1 MNRWG
6 SQLGTVTDVLSATWT
21 EELGGEDT
29 LAVSTST
36 PMAKGD
42 RVVWLDAQGLWH
54 EHVVS
59 EVAQSHDGGDP
70 VYSATCENSISEL
83 FGDFVEDRKPRDEVA
98 AAALSGI
105 LSGTRWEVGTVTVEG
120 SHSTNFYRVSAREA
134 LQSLIEKWGGELST
148 TIEVEGCEVVSRKVN
163 LTRRGRDNG
172 RRFTYSRDMTKVSRT
187 FCADDVVTAMYGYG
201 KGEEVGDGYGR
212 GVDFSDVNGG
222 KAYVED
228 ADALEVWG
236 RPDGHGGKAHVFGKF
251 EDPDCADK
259 HELKRETEEALAQ
272 ASAPKV
278 SYEASVLAFSEYG
291 YDFSGVALGDGI
303 ALVDAAMSPE
313 VRVKGRVTRI
323 VRDMADEGRATD
335 VTVGNVIDGLDSV
348 VASQDAAL
356 QGLKDRATSWD
367 VAASTPGAY
376 IEQVMDGL
384 NAKFDEG
391 ASYVYTSPS
400 MGVVI
405 GSVPLDPATGLP
417 TRLPASAIQLAGG
430 GFRIANS
437 LKGDG
442 TWDWRTFGTGDG
454 FTADELKVG
463 RIEGGS
469 SYWDLESGDMG
480 FSQGTIHS
488 ADGKS
493 SWDLTGG
500 SMLLGGDLTISGGVI
515 GDGNGNTWDLT
526 SGDMELSGNLT
537 VRGGKIMDASGRN
550 VWDLANS
557 DMSLDSPNTSITGGI
572 IRGAGNNYWNLD
584 TGEMS
589 LDFMPDGVQSQLDR
603 IEDAADSA
611 QWDADMARAVTD
623 RISFTSSGMQ
633 ISGFAGGTQK
643 VATYTP
649 QGFVVDSAMAEI
661 NSSNAGL
668 GIKDWGMAYQSRA
681 IDCQLVVTDGTGGIG
696 QPAFLATAPGVNLF
710 ATRDGLFI
718 NGKKVQTA

>member
-1 MNRWG
+1 MYN
-6 SQLGTVTDVLSATWT
+6 LLV
-21 EELGGEDT
+21 GG
-29 LAVSTST
+29 
-36 PMAKGD
+36 
-42 RVVWLDAQGLWH
+42 
-54 EHVVS
+54 
-59 EVAQSHDGGDP
+59 
-70 VYSATCENSISEL
+70 
-83 FGDFVEDRKPRDEVA
+83 A
-98 AAALSGI
+98 A
-105 LSGTRWEVGTVTVEG
+105 
-120 SHSTNFYRVSAREA
+120 
-134 LQSLIEKWGGELST
+134 
-148 TIEVEGCEVVSRKVN
+148 
-163 LTRRGRDNG
+163 
-172 RRFTYSRDMTKVSRT
+172 
-187 FCADDVVTAMYGYG
+187 
-201 KGEEVGDGYGR
+201 
-212 GVDFSDVNGG
+212 
-222 KAYVED
+222 
-228 ADALEVWG
+228 
-236 RPDGHGGKAHVFGKF
+236 
-251 EDPDCADK
+251 
-259 HELKRETEEALAQ
+259 
-272 ASAPKV
+272 
-278 SYEASVLAFSEYG
+278 
-291 YDFSGVALGDGI
+291 GDGI
-303 ALVDAAMSPE
+303 DTMVAVLEKVLKKSGYFVFSARDFMSRIRGGHNFTLVRFGKTPITSHSLKVNGIVAMDEETISRHQDELVDGGFILCDIGLKTDHPHALKIDMRKKASELGNPKVAGVIAMGAVLRLFGETLESAESVLKDSIKPAFLEMNRQGLLFGYDSAEARYKHLSSGYSDYLLLSGNDAIALGALAAGLRFYSAYPMSPSTSILNYLADTSATTGVVVE
-313 VRVKGRVTRI
+313 QAEDEIAAVN
-323 VRDMADEGRATD
+323 MA
-335 VTVGNVIDGLDSV
+335 I
-348 VASQDAAL
+348 
-356 QGLKDRATSWD
+356 
-367 VAASTPGAY
+367 
-376 IEQVMDGL
+376 
-384 NAKFDEG
+384 G
-391 ASYVYTSPS
+391 ASYAGARAMTASVGGGFALMTEAVSFCGIAEIPL
-400 MGVVI
+400 VI
-405 GSVPLDPATGLP
+405 GDIQRPGPATGLP

-515 GDGNGNTWDLT
+515 GDGSGNTWDLT